1 MSTKLRGIC
10 PSRRFFAL
18 GAFALCAV
26 LVSTT
31 AFGEYVE
38 LPCLK
43 TTGEQWINT
52 LYIPLSTDRVEM
64 KFRMTVI
71 DAKQTLYCSRGTAAN
86 QSTFTAFSYT
96 ANKYI
101 GFDFGSNSYGQGYYG
116 SAISENQLVTV
127 SAKNKEFKV
136 NGTSSQSASGS
147 FTGIS
152 PFSLFAAHLAGAD
165 LNAETTMSNY
175 AKMTFYYFRVYDK
188 DNNLVCD
195 CVPVRDTEAEAGSLS
210 EYGLYD
216 RVAKRFLPNN
226 GTATFVPQKTVTVDT
241 AEALVAATA
250 VANPG
255 DTIFV
260 KDGTYRLEE
269 TATIGVDITVK
280 SINGKGS
287 TFVEAP
293 ETVVKAFNVNGGRL
307 EGFTFR
313 NIESPNASLVKL
325 TLSGFLVGCAF
336 HDCKRS
342 MKAGERGLVCCDG
355 GIISRCEFLRN
366 DGVNSIYGAAI
377 SSSSSSV
384 TVENCLF
391 VDNKN
396 GYGGALNMYSAT
408 WTIRNCT
415 FIRNTSGTRGSY
427 VYNNGQTPK
436 FYNCLILG
444 DANYPGNKALQQDG
458 GIAASVSMAKRAQ
471 LFNCMIIGANDAS
484 WGGFN
489 YDSSSGNIERPYPG
503 FVSAAAEDYHLLADS
518 PMIAAGR
525 AVTFSDTA
533 NLDLDGNPRPAVPS
547 IGCYE
552 YNPDY
557 MSPAPVLYVSPNGD
571 DSDGSDWEKAY
582 RSPLT
587 ALAVATAG
595 TDILVG
601 EGEYEMDK
609 TLDVTKA
616 VRIIG
621 VKGRDKTTLKAT
633 GAAYRI
639 VRLANKK
646 AVLQGFTIKDG
657 DLKGRKNT
665 NDDTLMYGFSGGA
678 GVGIRYDGG
687 ELLDCR
693 ITGCKDTGTET
704 QGACAS
710 SALSAA
716 GGHIARCILDHNIGN
731 AVSTLLGSS
740 KGHPQ
745 MDDCLIE
752 NNTVERNSAAVRLRT
767 TVPED
772 WSSFANQ
779 DADVQIRN
787 CTILNNT
794 GAACA
799 VSRELKGGRICNV
812 IMQNVDKTARAWL
825 DTASNAETATNATS
839 TIWRNCASYV
849 PVGTNCVSG
858 VDLKLKSNGRP
869 YFSSPCKEAGFIHLF
884 ATGPYAGDVNG
895 DPRIIEK
902 DGEEVIDIG
911 CYQLGAYGPGLMLLV
926 R

>member
-1 MSTKLRGIC
+1 MSTKLRGLR

-18 GAFALCAV
+18 GASALCAV
-26 LVSTT
+26 LVSTA

-52 LYIPLSTDRVEM
+52 LYIPKSTDRVEM
-64 KFRMTVI
+64 KFRMTAI
-71 DAKQTLYCSRGTAAN
+71 DATQALYCSRGTAAN

-101 GFDFGSNSYGQGYYG
+101 GFDFGGNSYGQGYYG

-136 NGTSSQSASGS
+136 NGSTSQSASGS

-152 PFSLFAAHLAGAD
+152 PFSLFAAHLAGAN
-165 LNAETTMSNY
+165 LNAETEMTNY
-175 AKMTFYYFRVYDK
+175 AKMIFRYFRVYDK
-188 DNNLVCD
+188 DGNLVCD
-195 CVPVRDTEAEAGSLS
+195 CVPVRDTEAETGSIS

-226 GTATFVPQKTVTVDT
+226 GTAAFVPQKTVTVDT

-280 SINGKGS
+280 SVNGKGS

-293 ETVVKAFNVNGGRL
+293 ETVVKAFNVDGGRL

-313 NIESPNASLVKL
+313 NIESPNASLVRL
-325 TLSGFLVGCAF
+325 TLGGFLVGCAF

-342 MKAGERGLVCCDG
+342 MKAGGRGLVCCDG

-366 DGVNSIYGAAI
+366 DGVGSIYGAAI

-384 TVENCLF
+384 VVENCLF
-391 VDNKN
+391 VDNKS

-489 YDSSSGNIERPYPG
+489 HDSSSGNIERPYPG
-503 FVSAAAEDYHLLADS
+503 FVSATAEDYHLLADS

-533 NLDLDGNPRPAVPS
+533 NLDLDGNPRPAIPS

-552 YNPDY
+552 FSADY
-557 MSPAPVLYVSPNGD
+557 VPSAPVLYVSPDGD

-582 RSPLT
+582 RSPLA
-587 ALAVATAG
+587 ALAAATAG

-601 EGEYEMDK
+601 EGEYALAE

-633 GAAYRI
+633 GTAYRV

-646 AVLQGFTIKDG
+646 AVLQGFTVKDG
-657 DLKGRKNT
+657 NLAGYKNV
-665 NDDTLMYGFSGGA
+665 NDALVYSFRGGA
-678 GVGIRYDGG
+678 GVGIHYNGG

-693 ITGCKDTGTET
+693 ITGCKDVGSET
-704 QGACAS
+704 QGTCAS

-716 GGHIARCILDHNIGN
+716 GGHIARCILDHNTGN
-731 AVSTLLGSS
+731 AVSTLYATT

-745 MDDCLIE
+745 MDDCLFVD
-752 NNTVERNSAAVRLRT
+752 NTVASGKAVVRMRDPQDET
-767 TVPED
+767 
-772 WSSFANQ
+772 WSSYYNK
-779 DADVQIRN
+779 DADVQLRN
-787 CTILNNT
+787 CTILNNA

-799 VSRELKGGRICNV
+799 VSRELAGGRVINV
-812 IMQNVDKTARAWL
+812 VMQNTDTTTRAWR
-825 DTASNAETATNATS
+825 DTASNTETATNATS
-839 TIWRNCASYV
+839 KIWRNCASHV

-884 ATGPYAGDVNG
+884 ATGPYAADVNG
-895 DPRIIEK
+895 NPRVIEK

>member
-1 MSTKLRGIC
+1 MSTKLRGLR
-10 PSRRFFAL
+10 PSRRFFAIV
-18 GAFALCAV
+18 AFALCATV
-26 LVSTT
+26 GFVASAGMQQTDYQWVEYIESTGTQYIDTKVVPNANTKIIAKYQLT
-31 AFGEYVE
+31 AEPTQENIGYVFGEYGSNLGRLQFSVRADGYGFFGFGNE
-38 LPCLK
+38 YDNSTVKLGVDFDVHVVAYTNGMFTLDGEHKKTLK
-43 TTGEQWINT
+43 TWGGTPTT
-52 LYIPLSTDRVEM
+52 LY
-64 KFRMTVI
+64 
-71 DAKQTLYCSRGTAAN
+71 
-86 QSTFTAFSYT
+86 
-96 ANKYI
+96 
-101 GFDFGSNSYGQGYYG
+101 
-116 SAISENQLVTV
+116 
-127 SAKNKEFKV
+127 
-136 NGTSSQSASGS
+136 
-147 FTGIS
+147 
-152 PFSLFAAHLAGAD
+152 LFACHSNDKVGPRGLLRIYSVHIFDGA
-165 LNAETTMSNY
+165 
-175 AKMTFYYFRVYDK
+175 K
-188 DNNLVCD
+188 LVRNM
-195 CVPVRDTEAEAGSLS
+195 VPCYRKGDGAI
-210 EYGLYD
+210 GLYD
-216 RVAKRFLPNN
+216 RVGGKFYGND
-226 GTATFVPQKTVTVDT
+226 GDSVFVKGKDVAIPDGDVVVDT
-241 AEALVAATA
+241 AAALVAAA
-250 VANPG
+250 AAANPG
-255 DTIFV
+255 DTILV
-260 KDGTYRLEE
+260 KDGIYKIEE
-269 TATIGVDITVK
+269 TVTIGAGVTVK
-280 SINGKGS
+280 SVNGKGS

-293 ETVVKAFNVNGGRL
+293 ETVVKAFNVDGGRL

-313 NIESPNASLVKL
+313 NIESPNASLVRL
-325 TLSGFLVGCAF
+325 TLGGFLVGCAF

-342 MKAGERGLVCCDG
+342 MKAGGRGLVCCDG

-366 DGVNSIYGAAI
+366 DGVGSIYGAAI

-384 TVENCLF
+384 VVENCLF
-391 VDNKN
+391 VDNKS

-489 YDSSSGNIERPYPG
+489 HDSSSGNIERPYPG
-503 FVSAAAEDYHLLADS
+503 FVSATAEDYHLLADS

-533 NLDLDGNPRPAVPS
+533 NLDLDGNPRPAIPS

-552 YNPDY
+552 FSADY
-557 MSPAPVLYVSPNGD
+557 VPSAPVLYVSPDGD

-582 RSPLT
+582 RSPLA
-587 ALAVATAG
+587 ALAAATAG

-601 EGEYEMDK
+601 EGEYALAE

-633 GAAYRI
+633 GTAYRV

-646 AVLQGFTIKDG
+646 AVLQGFTVKDG
-657 DLKGRKNT
+657 NLAGYKNVS
-665 NDDTLMYGFSGGA
+665 DALVYSFRGGA
-678 GVGIRYDGG
+678 GVGIHYNGG

-693 ITGCKDTGTET
+693 ITGCKDVGSET
-704 QGACAS
+704 QGTCAS

-716 GGHIARCILDHNIGN
+716 GGHIARCILDHNTGN
-731 AVSTLLGSS
+731 AVSTLYATT

-745 MDDCLIE
+745 MDDCLFVD
-752 NNTVERNSAAVRLRT
+752 NTVASGKAVVRMRDPQDET
-767 TVPED
+767 
-772 WSSFANQ
+772 WSSYYNK
-779 DADVQIRN
+779 DADVQLRN
-787 CTILNNT
+787 CTILNNA

-799 VSRELKGGRICNV
+799 VSRELAGGRVINV
-812 IMQNVDKTARAWL
+812 VMQNTDTTTRAWR
-825 DTASNAETATNATS
+825 DTASNTETATNATS
-839 TIWRNCASYV
+839 KIWRNCASHV

-895 DPRIIEK
+895 NPRIIEK